1 MYGNPTYFSINHLGY
16 INTYFYNKILL
27 FYGSFSCISS
37 INTIWDEGS
46 RGIRS
51 AYYWF
56 LSRGIA
62 PIRLFWC
69 AVGQEI
75 DDIISKALGNI
86 VSYKEYDET
95 SEGEWKMQI
104 DK

>member
-1 MYGNPTYFSINHLGY
+1 MVPFPVLVQSTPFGTKAVEES
-16 INTYFYNKILL
+16 
-27 FYGSFSCISS
+27 
-37 INTIWDEGS
+37 
-46 RGIRS
+46 
-51 AYYWF
+51 
-56 LSRGIA
+56 GIA

-75 DDIISKALGNI
+75 DDIISKAFGNI
-86 VSYKEYDET
+86 VSYKENDET